1 MHKLLEENVSFGNN
15 ITVIKRGENCT
26 VYKMK
31 DITGEGTMTCYNV
44 FHGIDLIYNDF
55 HLKNCFSEFI
65 PKVKMMAIDHCKKGR
80 IEWEFQNGSY
90 IYLQEG
96 DMQINGRKHHNV
108 GFGFPLNHYEGITV
122 AIYIEEALKT
132 LSTIFQG
139 FSIDLQE
146 LYNKFCYKESPF
158 IMRAKDSI
166 EHIFSE
172 LYNVPNEIR
181 ANYFKIKILELLLF
195 LSVVDVKA
203 KGEERPYFTK
213 KQVETVKN
221 IMKYMTEHID
231 KNFTLED
238 LSSKFEIPLTS
249 MKNYFKGVYGTSIY
263 SYMRSYRMQVAAL
276 MLRETNEN
284 ITVIAGKVGYENSS
298 KFASAFKK
306 IMNSSPSEY
315 RRRFI

>member
-1 MHKLLEENVSFGNN
+1 MDKLLEGKVSFGNN
-15 ITVIKRGENCT
+15 ITVIKRGEDCT

-44 FHGIDLIYNDF
+44 FQGIDLIYNDF

-65 PKVKMMAIDHCKKGR
+65 PKVKMMAIDHCRKGR
-80 IEWEFQNGSY
+80 IEWEFQTGSY
-90 IYLQEG
+90 VYLQEG
-96 DMQINGRKHHNV
+96 DLQINGRNHQTI
-108 GFGFPLNHYEGITV
+108 GFGFPLSHYNGITV
-122 AIYIEEALKT
+122 AIYIDEALKT
-132 LSTIFQG
+132 LSTIFGG
-139 FSIDLQE
+139 FSIDLQG
-146 LYNKFCYKESPF
+146 LYNKFCYEESPF

-166 EHIFSE
+166 QHIFSE

-181 ANYFKIKILELLLF
+181 TNYFKVKILELLLF
-195 LSVVDVKA
+195 LSVLDVRIN
-203 KGEERPYFTK
+203 GEERPYFTK

-263 SYMRSYRMQVAAL
+263 SYIRSYRMQVAAS
-276 MLRETNEN
+276 MLRETNES

-306 IMNSSPSEY
+306 VMNSSPSEY
-315 RRRFI
+315 RRKFV